1 MRFILKR
8 YFRSQLHQR
17 IKTASMAELAP
28 LMLHKIF
35 LFVWLLTLALS
46 SIAQVS
52 IEELGA
58 DGASEVKFITPIIRE
73 PDLITAIKEED
84 PMRVERLVKKK
95 GVNIDERSPTGWTAL
110 MVASTRNDLS
120 YVKLVCIWS
129 NRL

>member
-1 MRFILKR
+1 MVAFL
-8 YFRSQLHQR
+8 
-17 IKTASMAELAP
+17 ASSVLRR
-28 LMLHKIF
+28 IF
-35 LFVWLLTLALS
+35 LCIWLLTLSFL

-58 DGASEVKFITPIIRE
+58 DGASEVKLIAPIIRE

-84 PMRVERLVKKK
+84 PMRIERLAKKK

-120 YVKLVCIWS
+120 YVKLVRI
-129 NRL
+129 